1 MGGEAHGQ
9 CAFISIDERETGRTT
24 IRQHA
29 EVDDLLPLD
38 LDPES
43 RRSLHDLRRTPQW
56 GHYPGEASA
65 KYELQTHDLGGSI
78 VNSVTIHLLRNEQKE
93 FKDEVVV
100 VIT

>member
-1 MGGEAHGQ
+1 MGGEKYGQ
-9 CAFISIDERETGRTT
+9 CAFISIDERGTGGTVL
-24 IRQHA
+24 RQHA

-56 GHYPGEASA
+56 GHYLGGASA
-65 KYELQTHDLGGSI
+65 KYELQTHELGGSI
-78 VNSVTIHLLRNEQKE
+78 VNSVTIHLIRNEQKE